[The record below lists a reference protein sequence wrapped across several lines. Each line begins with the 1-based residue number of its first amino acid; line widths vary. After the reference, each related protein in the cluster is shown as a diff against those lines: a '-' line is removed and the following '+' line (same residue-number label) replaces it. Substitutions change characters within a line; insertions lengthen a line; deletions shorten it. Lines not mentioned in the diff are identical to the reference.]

1 MKRVASVEGQETNVG
16 DNDCRKCMPR
26 FGGSARFW
34 GGAEFTVREEVS
46 DTRLIGSG
54 GRRRGRV

>member
-1 MKRVASVEGQETNVG
+1 MGVG
-16 DNDCRKCMPR
+16 VNDCLKCMLR
-26 FGGSARFW
+26 FGGGARFW
-34 GGAEFTVREEVS
+34 GAAEFTVRQEVS